1 MTKTLAQT
9 NVKTLCDTLG
19 DVEGEALFY
28 TRAETL
34 AWVRPIDIATHV
46 HTLAEALKN
55 TLACTLDYVMA
66 KPLATQWVVW
76 IKR

>member
-1 MTKTLAQT
+1 MGETYRH
-9 NVKTLCDTLG
+9 CDTL
-19 DVEGEALFY
+19 D
-28 TRAETL
+28 
-34 AWVRPIDIATHV
+34 

-66 KPLATQWVVW
+66 KRLATQWVVW